1 MRIAKHSSN
10 APYGRAASA
19 TAVEYCRC
27 CGPAKLLSRYS
38 HVRIEATR
46 RALDEIAARQ
56 RATDEKRREEEQ
68 RREQAAVVPESLLLQ

>member
-10 APYGRAASA
+10 APYGRVASA

-38 HVRIEATR
+38 HVRMEAKR
-46 RALDEIAARQ
+46 HARDEIAVRQ
-56 RATDEKRREEEQ
+56 RAADEKPPSHLI
-68 RREQAAVVPESLLLQ
+68 VG